1 VELDDFLTAIREG
14 TQPRSNMH
22 LGRDV
27 VQMVEATEL
36 SLSYNCAPVPF
47 ETPSSEKRQL
57 PDRRRSFGMPV
68 IRPPR
73 EDAE

>member
-1 VELDDFLTAIREG
+1 
-14 TQPRSNMH
+14 
-22 LGRDV
+22 

-47 ETPSSEKRQL
+47 EVPSSEKRRL

-68 IRPPR
+68 IRPQR
-73 EDAE
+73 AADE

>member
-1 VELDDFLTAIREG
+1 
-14 TQPRSNMH
+14 MH

-47 ETPSSEKRQL
+47 EVPDGENRRL

-68 IRPPR
+68 IRPPLG
-73 EDAE
+73 ED

>member
-1 VELDDFLTAIREG
+1 
-14 TQPRSNMH
+14 
-22 LGRDV
+22 
-27 VQMVEATEL
+27 MVEATEL

-47 ETPSSEKRQL
+47 EVPDGENRRL

-73 EDAE
+73 TVEE

>member
-1 VELDDFLTAIREG
+1 
-14 TQPRSNMH
+14 MH

-47 ETPSSEKRQL
+47 EVPDGENRRL
-57 PDRRRSFGMPV
+57 PDRRRSFGIPV

-73 EDAE
+73 GAARSSAVSRRCCAARPRCAG